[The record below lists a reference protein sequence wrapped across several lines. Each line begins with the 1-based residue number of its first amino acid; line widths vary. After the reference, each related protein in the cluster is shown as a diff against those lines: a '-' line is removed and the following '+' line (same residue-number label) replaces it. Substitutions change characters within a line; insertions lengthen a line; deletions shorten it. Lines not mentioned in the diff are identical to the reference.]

1 MNKTKI
7 ILTLLVSIIMGTT
20 LPLDQQPVKK
30 SRWNHLKEC
39 LKGNEPCTKTDFAI
53 FGVALL
59 LARSSF
65 HATLSIG
72 KYYYEPSAHSVEAD
86 ADKVTRTNLIGTSSE
101 TVSKFLKKWGPGRLP
116 KRMVRKTRKWWA
128 TPTHSSTG
136 KQKR

>member
-1 MNKTKI
+1 MNKLKI
-7 ILTLLVSIIMGTT
+7 TLAILASMLTATT

-65 HATLSIG
+65 HAILSIG

-86 ADKVTRTNLIGTSSE
+86 ADKVKRTNLIGTSSE
-101 TVSKFLKKWGPGRLP
+101 TVSKFLKKWGPARLP
-116 KRMVRKTRKWWA
+116 NRMVRKARKWWA
-128 TPTHSSTG
+128 TPTHSSTS
-136 KQKR
+136 K